1 MSKRIVFAL
10 ILCLSII
17 GGVTNS
23 ALAKEYN
30 VRSVIA
36 MDYDTG
42 KILLEQNA
50 DQKIAPASLTK
61 VLTLYILWE
70 EIEAGRVKLT
80 DKVKVSKLADQTGGS
95 TMNLKKGER
104 VTVRELIKGMAV
116 ASGNDACVAVAE
128 YLSGSV
134 SRFVKRMNKK
144 AKKLGLSHS
153 YFATPNGLPA
163 DRQLTTARDMLT
175 LGSAYVS
182 RFPKA
187 LAIHSLPSITHNGY
201 TRRNSNHLLDRC
213 VGVDGLKTG
222 YVNASGFN
230 IIVTAKRNGH
240 RIMAVVLGGRT
251 KTLRNNAAE
260 DVLETC
266 FASIKHD
273 NMPKYVQ
280 AKPEKRPAV
289 VAQRSEPVQKAKI
302 GQTRT
307 RARIG
312 LSDEAMVDLI
322 AQATVSEAQAQ
333 AQTASATYSIP
344 LQSQQPKR
352 KHGFYS
358 PEQTRVR
365 GMYTL
370 HESSWQDL
378 ESAAERARVLR
389 SKGFNARIRRVD
401 LGGKGVWHRV
411 LIGDFDNWDSATRF
425 KRKLARYGL
434 GHAVILRQLG

>member
-10 ILCLSII
+10 FFCVCII

-23 ALAKEYN
+23 ALAKKYN

-36 MDYDTG
+36 MDFDTG
-42 KILLEQNA
+42 KILFEQNA
-50 DQKIAPASLTK
+50 DKKIAPASLTK

-80 DKVKVSKLADQTGGS
+80 DKVKVSKRADNTGGS

-116 ASGNDACVAVAE
+116 ASGNDACVAAAE

-134 SRFVKRMNKK
+134 SVFVKRMNKK
-144 AKKLGLSHS
+144 AKKLGLKHT

-163 DRQLTTARDMLT
+163 KRQLTTARDMLA
-175 LGSAYVS
+175 LGAAYIT
-182 RFPKA
+182 RFPDA
-187 LAIHSLPSITHNGY
+187 LAIHSLRSITHNGY
-201 TRRNSNHLLDRC
+201 TRRNSNRLLGKC
-213 VGVDGLKTG
+213 AGVDGLKTG

-240 RIMAVVLGGRT
+240 RILAVVLGGRT

-266 FASIKHD
+266 FSSFKHD

-280 AKPEKRPAV
+280 AAPVQRPKL
-289 VAQRSEPVQKAKI
+289 VAQRTDQARKQRI
-302 GQTRT
+302 GQNKT

-322 AQATVSEAQAQ
+322 AQATVTRAH
-333 AQTASATYSIP
+333 AQTTSATYSIP
-344 LQSQQPKR
+344 LQSQTQRR
-352 KHGFYS
+352 KHGLYS
-358 PEQTRVR
+358 PQQPGVR
-365 GMYTL
+365 GVYTI

-378 ESAAERARVLR
+378 ESAADRARVLKN
-389 SKGFNARIRRVD
+389 KGFNARIRRVD
-401 LGGKGVWHRV
+401 LGNKGIWHRV
-411 LIGDFDNWDSATRF
+411 LIGDFNSWDSATRF
-425 KRKLARYGL
+425 KRKLSRYGL